1 MDETKKKTE
10 EEKAN
15 VPLTRRELLVSLGSA
30 VVLSGLRGVPLEA
43 GQEHAVAGPLPPGLY
58 QPSLD
63 HLNHALSS
71 KDYFSPIA
79 AGSPTDYVRPRSGP
93 FVPQAF
99 TPGEVQLVRRLVE
112 ILLGEDLAKARGKPT
127 AAMPG
132 ANIYDSVAEWID
144 LVVASAPRVRE
155 LAKKLPADQRAL
167 AVAYFDSEGPV
178 LELET
183 FDPEKICREGFAWIG
198 EETQRRFG
206 KGFLSAGAEG
216 QTEIVLSIS
225 DNRPDKS
232 LNHAGTRLFD
242 LLKPEVIRGF
252 YTSRIGLNELGCKEN
267 AFYGSSPGC
276 GIVPGTSQS

>member
-1 MDETKKKTE
+1 MDETKKKTD
-10 EEKAN
+10 EEKAI

-30 VVLSGLRGVPLEA
+30 VVLSGLRGVPLEG
-43 GQEHAVAGPLPPGLY
+43 GQEHTVAGPLPQGLY

-71 KDYFSPIA
+71 EEYFSPIA

-99 TPGEVQLVRRLVE
+99 NTAEFQLVRRLVE
-112 ILLGEDLAKARGKPT
+112 ILLGEDLAKVAERPAGTVPR
-127 AAMPG
+127 

-144 LVVASAPRVRE
+144 LVVTSAPRVRE

-183 FDPEKICREGFAWIG
+183 FDPETICREGFAWIG
-198 EETQRRFG
+198 EETLRRFG
-206 KGFLSAGAEG
+206 KSFLTAGAEV

-232 LNHAGTRLFD
+232 VNHAGTRLFD
-242 LLKPEVIRGF
+242 FLKPEVIRGF

-276 GIVPGTSQS
+276 GIVPVTRQS